1 MMSSDF
7 LMSRESVTRDTRRHV
22 PSKLLPFRQHSVLGG
37 DNINIAGPPFHDG
50 ASCDLRLTDNENGHM
65 RVSSDSLISCHSHA
79 RDIEDS
85 LRDSYTVMK
94 TKLDEMEEYNRT
106 LELQL
111 GSIFQSINSSV
122 RAKTEQSV
130 TRVTEREPSPIAQEI
145 KRQAPPKDR
154 KRLPPLPE
162 LIVPPPKPWESKN
175 RPGRNFDK
183 QTEEQLSANLN
194 LTEDT
199 ITSKVYKIGSSPLHS
214 KEYCDSDHLPGR
226 NPDRF
231 SERDDENCP
240 LPSHAQV
247 LNNEEDKNPILQLDG
262 AGHDPVRKCD
272 QVSRKYSSIARKND
286 DLSNIIRDEQK
297 LIREL
302 SKMTFLIKDYFLL
315 HPNFSGSLES
325 VTSGN

>member
-1 MMSSDF
+1 MSSDF
-7 LMSRESVTRDTRRHV
+7 LMSRESGMETRDTRRHA

-37 DNINIAGPPFHDG
+37 DNINIAGAPFHVG
-50 ASCDLRLTDNENGHM
+50 ASCDLRRTDNENEHI
-65 RVSSDSLISCHSHA
+65 RVSSDSLVSGHT

-94 TKLDEMEEYNRT
+94 TKLDEMEEYSRD

-122 RAKTEQSV
+122 RERTKPSV
-130 TRVTEREPSPIAQEI
+130 TRVTEREPSPVTLEI
-145 KRQAPPKDR
+145 KRQAPTEDR
-154 KRLPPLPE
+154 KQLPPLPE
-162 LIVPPPKPWESKN
+162 LEVSPPKLWERKN
-175 RPGRNFDK
+175 RPGRDLDRPTK
-183 QTEEQLSANLN
+183 EQMSVHLN
-194 LTEDT
+194 LTEEAT
-199 ITSKVYKIGSSPLHS
+199 TSTSNIFNKRSRALHTRPH
-214 KEYCDSDHLPGR
+214 CDSDHEHSPER
-226 NPDRF
+226 NLDKF

-240 LPSHAQV
+240 LPSQAQV
-247 LNNEEDKNPILQLDG
+247 LNNEEDKKPILQLDE

-302 SKMTFLIKDYFLL
+302 SRIDILFNYFC
-315 HPNFSGSLES
+315 FI
-325 VTSGN
+325 

>member
-7 LMSRESVTRDTRRHV
+7 LMSRESVMETRNSRRHV

-37 DNINIAGPPFHDG
+37 DNINIAEPPFHDG
-50 ASCDLRLTDNENGHM
+50 ASCDLRLTDNENESIK
-65 RVSSDSLISCHSHA
+65 VSSDSLMSGHTSA

-85 LRDSYTVMK
+85 LRESYTVMK

-111 GSIFQSINSSV
+111 GAIFQSINTSV
-122 RAKTEQSV
+122 KTKTEPSL
-130 TRVTEREPSPIAQEI
+130 TRVTEREPSPITTEI
-145 KRQAPPKDR
+145 KRRAPPKDR
-154 KRLPPLPE
+154 KQLPPLPE
-162 LIVPPPKPWESKN
+162 LKVPPPHPWESKN
-175 RPGRNFDK
+175 RPGRSSDR
-183 QTEEQLSANLN
+183 QTEAQLCANLN
-194 LTEDT
+194 SNEDADA
-199 ITSKVYKIGSSPLHS
+199 TSRGTRILHP
-214 KEYCDSDHLPGR
+214 KEHSDSDLDNSPRR

-240 LPSHAQV
+240 LPSRAQV
-247 LNNEEDKNPILQLDG
+247 LNNGEDKKPILQLDE

-302 SKMTFLIKDYFLL
+302 SKIDIF
-315 HPNFSGSLES
+315 N
-325 VTSGN
+325 

>member
-7 LMSRESVTRDTRRHV
+7 LMSRESVIETRDTRRHV

-50 ASCDLRLTDNENGHM
+50 ASCDLRLTDNENGCM
-65 RVSSDSLISCHSHA
+65 RVSSDSLISCHPQ
-79 RDIEDS
+79 IEDS

-145 KRQAPPKDR
+145 KRQAAPKDR

-162 LIVPPPKPWESKN
+162 LKVPPPKPWESKN

-214 KEYCDSDHLPGR
+214 KEYCDSDHLPER

>member
-1 MMSSDF
+1 MSSDF
-7 LMSRESVTRDTRRHV
+7 LMSRETGIETRDTRRHV
-22 PSKLLPFRQHSVLGG
+22 PSKLVPFRQHSVLGG
-37 DNINIAGPPFHDG
+37 DNINIAGPFHDG
-50 ASCDLRLTDNENGHM
+50 ASCDLRHTDNENERI
-65 RVSSDSLISCHSHA
+65 RVSSDSLMSGHSNA

-85 LRDSYTVMK
+85 LRDSYTLMK
-94 TKLDEMEEYNRT
+94 TKLDEMEEYSRA

-122 RAKTEQSV
+122 RAKTAPSV
-130 TRVTEREPSPIAQEI
+130 TRVTEQEPSPVTLEI
-145 KRQAPPKDR
+145 KRQDR
-154 KRLPPLPE
+154 RQLSLLPDLQ
-162 LIVPPPKPWESKN
+162 VPPPKACESKN

-183 QTEEQLSANLN
+183 QTEEQLSVNFN
-194 LTEDT
+194 LTEDET
-199 ITSKVYKIGSSPLHS
+199 ISKSKVYKMGSSLLHPKDT
-214 KEYCDSDHLPGR
+214 KEHSDSDRDNTPGR
-226 NPDRF
+226 NLERF

-247 LNNEEDKNPILQLDG
+247 LNNEEDKNTILQLDE

-302 SKMTFLIKDYFLL
+302 SKIDIF
-315 HPNFSGSLES
+315 N
-325 VTSGN
+325 